1 MRDKS
6 GETPSDQAEM
16 LGQQLKAAVA
26 GMPPSADDCLNTL
39 RFLLDTM
46 STAFGDRVEVVLH
59 DFRQPER
66 SIVAIAGGV
75 TGRKAGGSVTQ
86 IGLSIIRAGED
97 AKDQYSYVTRA
108 PNGRVLKSVTVP
120 LRDQQRHVFGALCVN
135 IDITEMWMMG
145 QSIQNLIGTDEQAEP
160 HPVTFVDDIDGVIS
174 DVLKEETRMLGRPLD
189 ELSRE
194 ERLRL
199 LKALDFRG
207 VFSLQ
212 RSIPQV
218 ADHLGLSRAT
228 LYNDLKRM
236 RRAES
241 PDADADDERARP
253 VRTSPP
259 TSILDTETTH
269 DEF

>member
-1 MRDKS
+1 
-6 GETPSDQAEM
+6 
-16 LGQQLKAAVA
+16 
-26 GMPPSADDCLNTL
+26 
-39 RFLLDTM
+39 
-46 STAFGDRVEVVLH
+46 
-59 DFRQPER
+59 
-66 SIVAIAGGV
+66 
-75 TGRKAGGSVTQ
+75 
-86 IGLSIIRAGED
+86 
-97 AKDQYSYVTRA
+97 
-108 PNGRVLKSVTVP
+108 
-120 LRDQQRHVFGALCVN
+120 
-135 IDITEMWMMG
+135 MWMMG

-174 DVLKEETRMLGRPLD
+174 EVLKEETRMLGRPLD